1 MIGKGSMAEFP
12 ALPLWTD
19 AYLGDTAH
27 LTNEEHGVYLRLL
40 MFAWRSPEC
49 CLPDD
54 DKRLAIMTGLSDKK
68 WRAIRPVIASFWTIA
83 NGAWTQKRLT
93 KERDFVRGKSEKN
106 RDAAKARWEAKPLGT
121 KETYDANAMPAHM
134 PEPCQTDAPTPI
146 PTTSKKED
154 MGKPI
159 SPADKPPDK
168 MRLPDDWALSDEG
181 WAYARSQA
189 IPDEVIEDEAR
200 GFHAYWTDRRDRD
213 AKKSERGW
221 EQCWANRCRSIA
233 GRYKGRG
240 MAGQASPGRHG
251 QGGSIASIA
260 ARRWASGQ
268 V

>member
-1 MIGKGSMAEFP
+1 MAEFP

-19 AYLGDTAH
+19 AYIGDTAH

-54 DKRLAIMTGLSDKK
+54 DKRLAIMTGLTDKK
-68 WRAIRPVIASFWTIA
+68 WRALRPVIATFWTVE

-93 KERDFVRGKSEKN
+93 KERDFVKGKSEKN
-106 RDAAKARWEAKPLGT
+106 RDAAKARWNGNALENKDTG
-121 KETYDANAMPAHM
+121 DANAIPAHM
-134 PEPCQTDAPTPI
+134 PESCQTDAPTPI
-146 PTTSKKED
+146 PTPIKTED
-154 MGKPI
+154 IGKPI
-159 SPADKPPDK
+159 SPAVEKPSPK
-168 MRLPDDWALSDEG
+168 ARLPADWALNDEG

-189 IPDEVIEDEAR
+189 IPDKVIEDEAR

-213 AKKSERGW
+213 AKKSARGW
-221 EQCWANRCRSIA
+221 EQCWANRCRAIA
-233 GRYKGRG
+233 GRYAGRG
-240 MAGQASPGRHG
+240 MAGPAAPGGYG

-260 ARRWASGQ
+260 ARRRAQGQ

>member
-1 MIGKGSMAEFP
+1 MAEFP

-40 MFAWRSPEC
+40 MFAWRSPDC

-54 DKRLAIMTGLSDKK
+54 DKRLAIMTGMTDKK
-68 WRAIRPVIASFWTIA
+68 WRAIRPVISAFWTIE
-83 NGAWTQKRLT
+83 NGSWTQKRLT

-106 RDAAKARWEAKPLGT
+106 RDAAKARWNGKPLEN
-121 KETYDANAMPAHM
+121 KEAHDADAMPAHM
-134 PEPCQTDAPTPI
+134 PEPCQTNAPTPI
-146 PTTSKKED
+146 PTPSKKED

-159 SPADKPPDK
+159 SPADKPPVK
-168 MRLPDDWALSDEG
+168 MRLPDNWALSDEG

-200 GFHAYWTDRRDRD
+200 GFHAYWADRRDRD

-240 MAGQASPGRHG
+240 VAGKAGPGGYG

-260 ARRWASGQ
+260 ARRWASRE

>member
-1 MIGKGSMAEFP
+1 MTEFYKMDP
-12 ALPLWTD
+12 ADWDQGTARLTLEEEA
-19 AYLGDTAH
+19 AYLRIVNSIHKHKGPVPDVDRVLA
-27 LTNEEHGVYLRLL
+27 G
-40 MFAWRSPEC
+40 MFRTST
-49 CLPDD
+49 
-54 DKRLAIMTGLSDKK
+54 R
-68 WRAIRPVIASFWTIA
+68 
-83 NGAWTQKRLT
+83 
-93 KERDFVRGKSEKN
+93 
-106 RDAAKARWEAKPLGT
+106 KARSLVSALIEAGKIAVDGGEIWNDRARSDLVHRGFVSISRAESGAKGGRKSAESRAKPLET
-121 KETYDANAMPAHM
+121 KE
-134 PEPCQTDAPTPI
+134 PEQAIGSTREE
-146 PTTSKKED
+146 KRREED

-168 MRLPDDWALSDEG
+168 MRLPADWALSDEG

-233 GRYKGRG
+233 GRYTGRG
-240 MAGQASPGRHG
+240 VAGQAGPGRHG

-260 ARRWASGQ
+260 ARRWAVGQ